1 MSQNQPLVS
10 IMMPVYNGID
20 TLGLATN
27 SLIQQS
33 YTNWKC
39 VIVND
44 GSSDGTKEFLDQLT
58 DPRFVIIHFE
68 ANKGRPVARQAALDA
83 AEGEYLAFLDA
94 DDFYHPEKLKE
105 QIALLEQFPEVA
117 LVSCGNAC
125 YDENFNLETVR
136 GCGNGVPKTYRFG
149 AKLTCAL
156 RTSVVRLAAATKI
169 PFNAKL
175 KHAQDT
181 DFMQRYLVGKQYI
194 SMPQVLYYYS
204 EFVSVTGKK
213 ILKTYYY
220 SLIHHRSLLKHAFVP
235 NLKAMLVTVAKGAF
249 TAVLLPFTGVGFFL
263 KKRGRIP
270 TLSEQE
276 DYKKVS
282 NQLQINGKA

>member
-20 TLGLATN
+20 TLELATN
-27 SLIQQS
+27 SLIEQS

-44 GSSDGTKEFLDQLT
+44 GSTDGTKEFLDGLT
-58 DPRFVIIHFE
+58 DPRFHIIHFDV
-68 ANKGRPVARQAALDA
+68 NKGRPIARQASLDA
-83 AEGEYLAFLDA
+83 ATGEYLAFLDA

-105 QIALLEQFPEVA
+105 QIALMEKHPEVA

-125 YDENFNLETVR
+125 YNANFDLETVR
-136 GCGNGVPKTYRFG
+136 GCGNGQPKTYQYG
-149 AKLTCAL
+149 ARLTCAL
-156 RTSVVRLAAATKI
+156 RTSVVRLQAATKI

-181 DFMQRYLVGKQYI
+181 DYMQRYLVGKQYI

-220 SLIHHRSLLKHAFVP
+220 SLIHHSGLLKHAFMP
-235 NLKAMLVTVAKGAF
+235 NAKAMAVTVAKGFF
-249 TAVLLPFTGVGFFL
+249 TALILPFTGVDYFL
-263 KKRGRIP
+263 KKRGRVP
-270 TLSEQE
+270 TPAELE
-276 DYKKVS
+276 DFNNVS
-282 NQLQINGKA
+282 IKLHINGKA